1 MLSRVRA
8 TGMMVSNYKSI
19 GVAVEVV
26 GICCW
31 PVIVYTMAEL
41 RVSCMGSS
49 GSYAWTSAPVFPI
62 RAHIHV
68 LSFSKPPFI
77 CLSERYWRQLSLG
90 A

>member
-49 GSYAWTSAPVFPI
+49 GSYAWTSAPVSPHTSPYSRSVIFKAAVHLP
-62 RAHIHV
+62 V
-68 LSFSKPPFI
+68 
-77 CLSERYWRQLSLG
+77 
-90 A
+90 